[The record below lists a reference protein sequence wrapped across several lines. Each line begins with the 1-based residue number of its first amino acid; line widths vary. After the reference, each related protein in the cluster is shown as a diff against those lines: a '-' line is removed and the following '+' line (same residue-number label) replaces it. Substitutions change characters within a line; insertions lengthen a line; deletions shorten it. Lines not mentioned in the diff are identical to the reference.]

1 MKLEVREAPL
11 RTEAGKA
18 AYLDALEE
26 SGPLGRIFQDE
37 RLRLAPAKGAEA
49 FRTQGRFARVFDQTY
64 FAHALNVSVTAGI
77 LYEAATPATDEGAP
91 SEREMRIVLAAGALH
106 DFDKLTTLS
115 RGRRLHVALRE
126 HEPEARRLVEGY
138 VEPAEVESVLHLAL
152 SAEGSDRV
160 HASGYA
166 TVLSPRRASLAAW
179 CLQLADRLAG
189 NGSDPNDPERY
200 RATVEDF
207 RAQFP
212 RTRFAQVPEIQVQAF
227 ALIPQ
232 PSLARA
238 ARRRFLD
245 WIRSHGTLLHETER
259 YVSWIGPRPEAK
271 EVESLDEA
279 LWDDV
284 RPRPEVAFHKAGISH
299 NAVRTSWTRFVDPT
313 PETVAAWIDHHGGR
327 LVVWQGDW
335 GVRHVHA
342 LAQDF
347 PGVFRHDAPKNRVLV
362 QLPED
367 DPDGPEDARR
377 ARRLAR
383 LVIAHCIRQTL
394 SQTRALPPHV
404 PAGYDVEGLQGV
416 MGATVPGILWARA
429 ERDDPAAFGRVV
441 ADVARLLAQQRG
453 QARDPT
459 KGILR
464 ALVGEAAVPH
474 MAPTGESCIYCGA
487 AAADE
492 VEDALVFGL
501 KPTAWSPRK
510 KGVQRETHTGR
521 ICDACTLENVLR
533 DQMVRQAEAPASDK
547 GHLTVH
553 VHAADL
559 VCNVRWD
566 RFKPLL
572 QGERADPE
580 GRTLVLFPKGKK
592 GTKLIGQL
600 VPLSGHVSVPMPKP
614 AAGGTTSET
623 LAHLYRL
630 RDCLGFVRDTG
641 FKLHVSPLGLVPSQ
655 ERAQF
660 RWVNA
665 PAWMG
670 LLGLAEVH
678 VDRLLDGDKG
688 GRRVPHALRVVEA
701 LLRAGH
707 EAGGSQGHRSF
718 ISHLVRNPLSVYD
731 LSDKE
736 RPPSQDPDHFLN
748 VLEDAYVPADQQ
760 DALTRAALAYIHF
773 NARGSWS
780 NNTWTWATRDYLA
793 LRDKYGPKGPGER
806 LSGPQRVLLVGD
818 LRASAERKWKSAP
831 TEKIEEF
838 VDAMEEYLATFRG
851 GRVVSGEDRRVL
863 INAVSHLARKNY
875 RTVFPKEV
883 PA

>member
-1 MKLEVREAPL
+1 MKIEAHEAPF

-18 AYLDALEE
+18 AYLDALEDG
-26 SGPLGRIFQDE
+26 GPLGRIFKDPF
-37 RLRLAPAKGAEA
+37 LRLAPAKGAEA
-49 FRTQGRFARVFDQTY
+49 FRSQGRFARVFDQTY
-64 FAHALNVSVTAGI
+64 FAHALNVSVTGSI
-77 LYEAATPATDEGAP
+77 LYEAATAAEEGG
-91 SEREMRIVLAAGALH
+91 SDGREMRIVLAAGALH

-115 RGRRLHVALRE
+115 RGRSLHVALRE
-126 HEPEARRLVEGY
+126 HEGEARRLVEGY
-138 VEPAEVESVLHLAL
+138 VEPHEVESVLHLAL

-166 TVLSPRRASLAAW
+166 TVLSPRRATLAAW

-189 NGSDPNDPERY
+189 NGSDPNDAERY
-200 RATVEDF
+200 RKTVEDF
-207 RAQFP
+207 RTQFP
-212 RTRFAQVPEIQVQAF
+212 RTRFALVPEIQVQAF

-245 WIRSHGTLLHETER
+245 WIRSNGTLLHETER
-259 YVSWIGPRPEAK
+259 YVSWIGRRPQEK

-279 LWDDV
+279 LWEDV
-284 RPRPEVAFHKAGISH
+284 RPPPEVAFDKAGISH

-313 PETVAAWIDHHGGR
+313 PETVEAWIDHHGGR

-342 LAQDF
+342 LARDF
-347 PGVFRHDAPKNRVLV
+347 PGVFHHDAPKKRVLV

-367 DPDGPEDARR
+367 DPDAREPARR
-377 ARRLAR
+377 VRRLAR
-383 LVIAHCIRQTL
+383 LVVAHCIRQTL
-394 SQTRALPPHV
+394 SETRALPPHV
-404 PAGYDVEGLQGV
+404 PAEYDVKDMKGV

-429 ERDDPAAFGRVV
+429 ERDDVEAFGRVV
-441 ADVARLLAQQRG
+441 ADVARLLAQRRG
-453 QARDPT
+453 GARNPA

-464 ALVGEAAVPH
+464 ALVGEAIPPQ
-474 MAPTGESCIYCGA
+474 MARTGESCIYCGA
-487 AAADE
+487 AAADM

-501 KPTAWSPRK
+501 KPTAWGPRK

-521 ICDACTLENVLR
+521 ICEPCVLENVLR
-533 DQMVRQAEAPASDK
+533 DQMARRAEAPASDK

-566 RFKPLL
+566 QFKPLL
-572 QGERADPE
+572 QGERADSE
-580 GRTLVLFPKGKK
+580 GRALILFPKGKK
-592 GTKLIGQL
+592 GTKLVGQL

-614 AAGGTTSET
+614 AASGTTSET

-630 RDCLGFVRDTG
+630 RDCLAFVRDTG

-660 RWVNA
+660 RWINA
-665 PAWMG
+665 PAWVG

-678 VDRLLDGDKG
+678 VDRLLDGEKN

-718 ISHLVRNPLSVYD
+718 ISHIVRDPLSVYD

-736 RPPSQDPDHFLN
+736 RPVSQDPDHFLN
-748 VLEDAYVPADQQ
+748 VLEDAYVPAEQQ

-773 NARGSWS
+773 NVRGSWS
-780 NNTWTWATRDYLA
+780 NNTWTWATREYLS
-793 LRDKYGPKGPGER
+793 LRDKYGPKSPGER
-806 LSGPQRVLLVGD
+806 LSGSQRVLLVGD
-818 LRASAERKWKSAP
+818 LRASAERKWKAAP

-838 VDAMEEYLATFRG
+838 VDEMEAFLSTFRG
-851 GRVVSGEDRRVL
+851 GRAVTGEDRRVL
-863 INAVSHLARKNY
+863 INAISHLARKNY